1 MRLVSGLRGGREPS
15 AGPGRV
21 EERVAGPLQDSQS
34 VHTGRRDQ
42 RGTSGQCSEHI
53 ARNCCCMRVIFVICV
68 EFIGIQQMEVKWPK
82 RCVPRQFFAINNGLG
97 HVFLVCFLVA
107 S

>member
-42 RGTSGQCSEHI
+42 RGTSGQCSEHSQELLLY
-53 ARNCCCMRVIFVICV
+53 ACHFRDLCV

-82 RCVPRQFFAINNGLG
+82 RCVP
-97 HVFLVCFLVA
+97 
-107 S
+107 